1 MTTSD
6 PKTRS
11 PSRLRVL
18 TAARLCFAR
27 DGFHGASMKS
37 ICKACDMSP
46 GTLYHHFASKE
57 ALIEEIIQQDQQR
70 AFSRF
75 DDSDQQRDVVEE
87 MIANLLAVREEDQA
101 QRSLVIEIMAEGMRN
116 PLVAAMLERKHQAI
130 MQRVIERLEKGKA
143 QGAIAAHIDVNAAAS
158 LLLSLTYGVLADTG
172 SAVQLSEQQRRKT
185 LTAMINGL
193 LGINP

>member
-1 MTTSD
+1 
-6 PKTRS
+6 
-11 PSRLRVL
+11 
-18 TAARLCFAR
+18 
-27 DGFHGASMKS
+27 
-37 ICKACDMSP
+37 MSP

-70 AFSRF
+70 AFARF
-75 DDSDQQRDVVEE
+75 DDSAEQRDVVEE

-116 PLVAAMLERKHQAI
+116 PLVAEMLERKHQAI

-143 QGAIAAHIDVNAAAS
+143 QGAIAANIDLNAVAS

-172 SAVQLSEQQRRKT
+172 SAMQLSDQQRRNT

-193 LGINP
+193 LGIRQ

>member
-6 PKTRS
+6 CKISS
-11 PSRLRVL
+11 PSRQRVL
-18 TAARLCFAR
+18 TAARHCFAR

-70 AFSRF
+70 AFARF
-75 DDSDQQRDVVEE
+75 DDSAEQRDVVEE

-116 PLVAAMLERKHQAI
+116 PLVAEMLERKHQAI

-143 QGAIAAHIDVNAAAS
+143 QGAIAANIDLNAVAS

-172 SAVQLSEQQRRKT
+172 SAMQLSDQQRRNT

-193 LGINP
+193 LGIRQ